1 MNSKKI
7 KVQRRLERIRNLNKI
22 LILSL
27 LLIVLSSISAV
38 SAADTDLL
46 TDTNDDVTEV
56 GTFHELQQL
65 IDNSE
70 TNSVTLDKDYTYN
83 SSTDGSHING
93 ITINKADFV
102 INGNNH
108 TINGDSKARIISFSG
123 TGTISLTELNLLN
136 GKTNSNGGA
145 IYSINNGNVRLTSCE
160 IINNTAKINGGGI
173 YTQGRVISIIS
184 QIIGNDA
191 TIGSGVY
198 AKQAILQYNIIT
210 QNSNKNKVIYGED
223 TTTSDISF
231 NWWGVN
237 KPNIEQLSNILTDS
251 FVQATANHYD
261 NIMVNLT
268 SPIVVN
274 LDSYVKG
281 NKSYYLGVD
290 LPKDH
295 VIFSTNFGN
304 LTETDVEIV
313 NGEASTTLKSN
324 TEGNATITAFIDDE
338 VLDINIEITPVPNTT
353 LLNANDFVEYY
364 GEGEY
369 YKINLTDI
377 LGRPI
382 IGQHLALNLT
392 RLTNNLS
399 KVYYSTND
407 WTGEARLQIN
417 LAPGWYTV
425 QAHFYSANGYEES
438 ALNNSIHVLRVG
450 LTAEDIIINK
460 GETANY
466 EVTLTGP
473 QTVSYQQIQVTLT
486 GNGITNSYTI
496 ITNQSGV
503 ATLSIPNLNTG
514 TYTVTAK
521 YKDNDATSYIKVQN
535 KYTLT
540 ILNWGTG
547 GDIRKNTVL
556 YNYLLQT
563 TSRNGIVDEII
574 AAEKQGTVLIK
585 FGNGNGRTVFI
596 NAGIHGNELPSQAAA
611 YQTAEYLSSLDE
623 INGTIYMICSLI
635 PYTAQQSV
643 REYNGVDPNRQA
655 KVAGSVANKL
665 INLAVSLNVETF
677 ADMHGTKYG
686 GLPGKNVIMA
696 AYTPNS
702 ESATMANYMYNLIG
716 YVDLQIVDYAGQ
728 VYPTALQDNVNLAG
742 IPAVTGEVL
751 CQHSTINND
760 STEISYAYHMAFLK
774 YNGFNVSFNSNPN

>member
-1 MNSKKI
+1 M
-7 KVQRRLERIRNLNKI
+7 
-22 LILSL
+22 
-27 LLIVLSSISAV
+27 
-38 SAADTDLL
+38 
-46 TDTNDDVTEV
+46 
-56 GTFHELQQL
+56 
-65 IDNSE
+65 
-70 TNSVTLDKDYTYN
+70 
-83 SSTDGSHING
+83 SHING
-93 ITINKADFV
+93 VTINKENFI

-108 TINGDSKARIISFSG
+108 TINGNSKARIILFSG
-123 TGTISLTELNLLN
+123 TGTLSLTELNLLN
-136 GKTNSNGGA
+136 GKTNNNGGA
-145 IYSINNGNVRLTSCE
+145 IFAINNGDIRLTSCD
-160 IINNTAKINGGGI
+160 IINNTANINGGGI
-173 YTQGRVISIIS
+173 FTQGRVIGIIS
-184 QIIGNDA
+184 RITGNNA

-198 AKQAILQYNIIT
+198 AKQTMLQYNIIA
-210 QNSNKNKVIYGED
+210 QNSKNNKVIYAED
-223 TTTSDISF
+223 TTISDISF
-231 NWWGVN
+231 NWWGAN
-237 KPNIEQLSNILTDS
+237 KPDIGNLSNVLTDS
-251 FVQATANHYD
+251 FVQATANYYD

-268 SPIVVN
+268 SPIVIN
-274 LDSYVKG
+274 LDSYIKG
-281 NKSYYLGVD
+281 NKSYYLGVN
-290 LPKDH
+290 LPKDQ
-295 VIFSTNFGN
+295 VRFVTDFGN
-304 LTETDVEIV
+304 LTKNDVELID
-313 NGEASTTLKSN
+313 GEATTTLQSN
-324 TEGNATITAFIDDE
+324 MEGNATITAFIDDE
-338 VLDINIEITPVPNTT
+338 IINLQIEITPVPNTT
-353 LLNANDFVEYY
+353 LLIANDFVEYY

-377 LGRPI
+377 LGHPI

-438 ALNNSIHVLRVG
+438 AINNSIHVLRVG

-486 GNGITNSYTI
+486 GNGISNSYTI
-496 ITNQSGV
+496 VTNQSGI

-514 TYTVTAK
+514 TYIVTAK

-547 GDIRKNTVL
+547 GDITRNTPL

-574 AAEKQGTVLIK
+574 SAEKQGTVLIK

-655 KVAGSVANKL
+655 KVTGSVANKL
-665 INLAVSLNVETF
+665 INLALSLNVETF

-686 GLPGKNVIMA
+686 GLPGRNVIMA
-696 AYTPNS
+696 AYSPNS
-702 ESATMANYMYNLIG
+702 ESATMAKYMYDLIG

-728 VYPTALQDNVNLAG
+728 VYPTALQDNVNIAG

-751 CQHSTINND
+751 CQHSTITAS
-760 STEISYAYHMAFLK
+760 STSTSYDYHMAFLK
-774 YNGFNVSFNSNPN
+774 YNGFNVNFNSNPN

>member
-1 MNSKKI
+1 M
-7 KVQRRLERIRNLNKI
+7 
-22 LILSL
+22 
-27 LLIVLSSISAV
+27 
-38 SAADTDLL
+38 
-46 TDTNDDVTEV
+46 
-56 GTFHELQQL
+56 
-65 IDNSE
+65 
-70 TNSVTLDKDYTYN
+70 
-83 SSTDGSHING
+83 
-93 ITINKADFV
+93 
-102 INGNNH
+102 
-108 TINGDSKARIISFSG
+108 
-123 TGTISLTELNLLN
+123 NLLN
-136 GKTNSNGGA
+136 GKTNNNGGA
-145 IYSINNGNVRLTSCE
+145 IFAINNGDIRLTSCD
-160 IINNTAKINGGGI
+160 IINNTANINGGGI
-173 YTQGRVISIIS
+173 FTQGRVIGIIS
-184 QIIGNDA
+184 RITGNNA

-198 AKQAILQYNIIT
+198 AKQTMLQYNIIA
-210 QNSNKNKVIYGED
+210 QNSKNNKVIYAED
-223 TTTSDISF
+223 TTISDISF
-231 NWWGVN
+231 NWWGAN
-237 KPNIEQLSNILTDS
+237 KPDIGNLSNVLTDS
-251 FVQATANHYD
+251 FVQATANYYD

-268 SPIVVN
+268 SPIVIN
-274 LDSYVKG
+274 LDSYIKG
-281 NKSYYLGVD
+281 NKSYYLGVN
-290 LPKDH
+290 LPKDQ
-295 VIFSTNFGN
+295 VRFVTDFGN
-304 LTETDVEIV
+304 LTKNDVELID
-313 NGEASTTLKSN
+313 GEATTTLQSN
-324 TEGNATITAFIDDE
+324 MEGNATITAFIDDE
-338 VLDINIEITPVPNTT
+338 IINLQIEITPVPNTT
-353 LLNANDFVEYY
+353 LLIANDFVEYY

-377 LGRPI
+377 LGHPI

-438 ALNNSIHVLRVG
+438 AINNSIHVLRVG

-486 GNGITNSYTI
+486 GNGISNSYTI
-496 ITNQSGV
+496 VTNQSGI

-514 TYTVTAK
+514 TYIVTAK

-547 GDIRKNTVL
+547 GDITRNTPL

-655 KVAGSVANKL
+655 KVTGSVANKL
-665 INLAVSLNVETF
+665 INLALSLNVETF

-686 GLPGKNVIMA
+686 GLPGRNVIMA
-696 AYTPNS
+696 AYSPNS
-702 ESATMANYMYNLIG
+702 ESATMAKYMYDLIG

-728 VYPTALQDNVNLAG
+728 VYPTALQDNVNIAG

-751 CQHSTINND
+751 CQHSTITAS
-760 STEISYAYHMAFLK
+760 STSTSYDYHMAFLK
-774 YNGFNVSFNSNPN
+774 YNGFNVNFNSNPN

>member
-1 MNSKKI
+1 M
-7 KVQRRLERIRNLNKI
+7 
-22 LILSL
+22 
-27 LLIVLSSISAV
+27 
-38 SAADTDLL
+38 
-46 TDTNDDVTEV
+46 
-56 GTFHELQQL
+56 
-65 IDNSE
+65 
-70 TNSVTLDKDYTYN
+70 
-83 SSTDGSHING
+83 SHING
-93 ITINKADFV
+93 VTINKENFI

-108 TINGDSKARIISFSG
+108 TINGNSKARIILFSG
-123 TGTISLTELNLLN
+123 TGTLSLTELNLLN
-136 GKTNSNGGA
+136 GKTNNNGGA
-145 IYSINNGNVRLTSCE
+145 IFAINNGDIRLTSCD
-160 IINNTAKINGGGI
+160 IINNTANINGGGI
-173 YTQGRVISIIS
+173 FTQGRVIGIIS
-184 QIIGNDA
+184 RITGNNA

-198 AKQAILQYNIIT
+198 AKQTMLQYNIIA
-210 QNSNKNKVIYGED
+210 QNSKNNKVIYAED
-223 TTTSDISF
+223 TTISDISF
-231 NWWGVN
+231 NWWGAN
-237 KPNIEQLSNILTDS
+237 KPDIGNLSNVLTDS
-251 FVQATANHYD
+251 FVQATANYYD

-268 SPIVVN
+268 SPIVIN
-274 LDSYVKG
+274 LDSYIKG
-281 NKSYYLGVD
+281 NKSYYLGVN
-290 LPKDH
+290 LPKDQ
-295 VIFSTNFGN
+295 VRFVTDFGN
-304 LTETDVEIV
+304 LTKNDVELID
-313 NGEASTTLKSN
+313 GEATTTLQSN
-324 TEGNATITAFIDDE
+324 MEGNATITAFIDDE
-338 VLDINIEITPVPNTT
+338 IINLQIEITPVPNTT
-353 LLNANDFVEYY
+353 LLIANDFVEYY

-377 LGRPI
+377 LGHPI

-438 ALNNSIHVLRVG
+438 AINNSIHVLRVG

-486 GNGITNSYTI
+486 GNGISNSYTI
-496 ITNQSGV
+496 VTNQSGI

-514 TYTVTAK
+514 TYIVTAK

-547 GDIRKNTVL
+547 GDITRNTPL

-655 KVAGSVANKL
+655 KVTGSVANKL
-665 INLAVSLNVETF
+665 INLALSLNVETF

-686 GLPGKNVIMA
+686 GLPGRNVIMA
-696 AYTPNS
+696 AYSPNS
-702 ESATMANYMYNLIG
+702 ESATMAKYMYDLIG

-728 VYPTALQDNVNLAG
+728 VYPTALQDNVNIAG

-751 CQHSTINND
+751 CQHSTITAS
-760 STEISYAYHMAFLK
+760 STSTSYDYHMAFLK
-774 YNGFNVSFNSNPN
+774 YNGFNVNFNSNPN